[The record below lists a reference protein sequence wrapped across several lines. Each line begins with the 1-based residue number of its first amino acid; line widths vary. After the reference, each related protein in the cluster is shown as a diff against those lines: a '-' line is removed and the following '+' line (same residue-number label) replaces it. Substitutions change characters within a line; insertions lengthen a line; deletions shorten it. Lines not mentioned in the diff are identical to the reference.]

1 MGRRLPLFA
10 DADPAT
16 GADMQVDIRRIRVLK
31 RVRKDMGAIGE
42 LAASMARFGQLH
54 PVVLTRR
61 YHLVSGHRRLE
72 AAKSL
77 GWTTI
82 EAIMI
87 RGQGKAALLELELDE
102 NLQRAQLSADEVA
115 DGLARLERLNHP
127 GLLARLWNAL
137 VAWFRKLFH
146 IED

>member
-1 MGRRLPLFA
+1 
-10 DADPAT
+10 
-16 GADMQVDIRRIRVLK
+16 
-31 RVRKDMGAIGE
+31 
-42 LAASMARFGQLH
+42 
-54 PVVLTRR
+54 
-61 YHLVSGHRRLE
+61 VSGHRRLE

-137 VAWFRKLFH
+137 VAWFKKLFH